1 MTLLDVNEYID
12 NIDPRTFQYW
22 CSQDEAP
29 SLSDMQGFF
38 NEIDFTL
45 PDDFRDFST
54 SRLGGLH
61 IEVPEEVWPRRRG
74 GAFWWFLYGLS
85 VYGIGREIP
94 EWLDLRVQ
102 YQQFRMA
109 GFPDLLPI
117 IRIVSDAD
125 RYCLTREGQIVQ
137 WCHETNDTKIIDE
150 SFAGCLMRELRALEE
165 RKDRV
170 VRGAIPK

>member
-1 MTLLDVNEYID
+1 MTLLDVNEYLD
-12 NIDPRTFQYW
+12 NIDPQSFQYW

-29 SLSDMQGFF
+29 ALTEVQQYF
-38 NEIDFTL
+38 NEINFTL
-45 PDDFRDFST
+45 PEDFRDFAT
-54 SRLGGLH
+54 SRLGSLH
-61 IEVPEEVWPRRRG
+61 IEVPEELWPRRRG

-85 VYGIGREIP
+85 VFGIGREVP

-102 YQQFRMA
+102 YHQFQMA

-117 IRIVSDAD
+117 IRVVSDAD
-125 RYCLTREGQIVQ
+125 RYCFTREGQIVH
-137 WCHETNDTKIIDE
+137 WCHETTNTKIVDA
-150 SFAGCLMRELRALEE
+150 SFADCLMRELRALEE

>member
-1 MTLLDVNEYID
+1 MLTGRSPSAFRSARY
-12 NIDPRTFQYW
+12 F
-22 CSQDEAP
+22 DE
-29 SLSDMQGFF
+29 
-38 NEIDFTL
+38 IRFTL

-54 SRLGGLH
+54 SRLNGLH

-74 GAFWWFLYGLS
+74 GAFWWFLYGIS
-85 VYGIGREIP
+85 VFSIGQEVP

-102 YQQFRMA
+102 YGQFQNV

-117 IRIVSDAD
+117 MRVVSDAD
-125 RYCLTREGQIVQ
+125 RYCFTREGRLVH
-137 WCHETNDTKIIDE
+137 WCHETHETKTADE
-150 SFAGCLMRELRALEE
+150 SFSDCLMRELRALEE